1 MEIVNTVK
9 YKIKFLVCYYEAQE
23 GGMDYET
30 FGKEV
35 DSLNEALRI
44 LDTAIDTHPKCD
56 WKIECDV
63 TRIVGGE

>member
-1 MEIVNTVK
+1 MEISNTVK
-9 YKIKFLVCYYEAQE
+9 YEVKFLVSYHEAEE

-44 LDTAIDTHPKCD
+44 LDTALDTRPNCD
-56 WKIECDV
+56 WKIECVV
-63 TRIVGGE
+63 TRTVG

>member
-1 MEIVNTVK
+1 MEISNTVK
-9 YKIKFLVCYYEAQE
+9 YKIKFFVSYHEAQE

-30 FGKEV
+30 FGEKV

-44 LDTAIDTHPKCD
+44 LDTAIDIQPECD

-63 TRIVGGE
+63 TRIVG

>member
-1 MEIVNTVK
+1 MEIANTVK
-9 YKIKFLVCYYEAQE
+9 YKIKFLVSCHETQE

-44 LDTAIDTHPKCD
+44 LDTALDTRPNFD
-56 WKIECDV
+56 WKIECAV
-63 TRIVGGE
+63 TRIVG

>member
-1 MEIVNTVK
+1 MEISNTVK
-9 YKIKFLVCYYEAQE
+9 YKIKFLVSYHESTE

-35 DSLNEALRI
+35 GSLNEALRI
-44 LDTAIDTHPKCD
+44 LDTAIDSRPNRD

-63 TRIVGGE
+63 TRIVG